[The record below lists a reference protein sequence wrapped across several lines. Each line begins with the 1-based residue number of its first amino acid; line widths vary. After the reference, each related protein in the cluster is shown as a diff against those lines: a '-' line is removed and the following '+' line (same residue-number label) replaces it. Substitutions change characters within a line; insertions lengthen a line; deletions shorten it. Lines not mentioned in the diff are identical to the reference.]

1 MLEVVIVAASLSVF
15 ANEHLRIE
23 PEKTVRAGILPIC
36 LICAISIAVAAGAVS
51 QTRNRGQRAP
61 VKKPPVTAT
70 QPEPTPSPTPE
81 ELLPEPTPPAEEEPE
96 VFKVT
101 TNLVTVPIIAAT
113 VEGTYVPDLKQEE
126 LSISEDGVKQDVA
139 FFTTVSAPFHVV
151 LLLDTSASTQEKL
164 GLIRK
169 AAIAFV
175 EQLQAGDRVKVISFD
190 DQVRDLNDFTNN
202 RAELRSAINKTESG
216 RGTKVY
222 DAMEL
227 ALSSIKPIQGRKA
240 IVLFSDGMDWHS
252 DRASYDGTLHWLD
265 EAEVVVYPIRYETRA
280 ETERLAREQ
289 AQEQSG
295 GLPTLD
301 VIRKIPA
308 GTTAPTFPSDDPNTV
323 PTTGS
328 SGRTGPLGL
337 PSATEILR
345 RRREAERERDRGND
359 PSRPDRLPEPDRN
372 RREVP
377 DDNRPTR
384 GSRPNIDD
392 SIGAMLDMAYLTAD
406 GYLNELANRSGG
418 RLVRA
423 DTLSSLPDAFGQ
435 IAAELRTQYAIG
447 YYPTNKERDGKYRKI
462 KVASTRKNVKVRAR
476 PGYRA
481 RREG

>member
-1 MLEVVIVAASLSVF
+1 M
-15 ANEHLRIE
+15 
-23 PEKTVRAGILPIC
+23 
-36 LICAISIAVAAGAVS
+36 S
-51 QTRNRGQRAP
+51 QTRSRGQRAP
-61 VKKPPVTAT
+61 VKKAPVTAP
-70 QPEPTPSPTPE
+70 QPEPLLTPTPE
-81 ELLPEPTPPAEEEPE
+81 STPEPVAEPTPPTEEQPE

-113 VEGTYVPDLKQEE
+113 IEGNYVPDLQQNE
-126 LSISEDGVKQDVA
+126 LSISEDGVKQEVA
-139 FFTTVSAPFHVV
+139 FFATVSAPFHVV

-222 DAMEL
+222 DAFEL

-252 DRASYDGTLHWLD
+252 DRASYDGTLHGLD
-265 EAEVVVYPIRYETRA
+265 EASVVVYPIRYETRA
-280 ETERLAREQ
+280 ETERLARQQ
-289 AQEQSG
+289 AEEQSG
-295 GLPTLD
+295 SLPTLD
-301 VIRKIPA
+301 VIRKIPS
-308 GTTAPTFPSDDPNTV
+308 GNHRSNVSQRRSGYSPHRRIIPVGLVHWVCRPPS
-323 PTTGS
+323 
-328 SGRTGPLGL
+328 
-337 PSATEILR
+337 EILR

-359 PSRPDRLPEPDRN
+359 PSRPDRLPEPERN
-372 RREVP
+372 RRDVP

-384 GSRPNIDD
+384 GSRPGNDD
-392 SIGAMLDMAYLTAD
+392 SIGAMLDMAYRTAD
-406 GYLNELANRSGG
+406 GYLNELATRSGG

-423 DTLSSLPDAFGQ
+423 DTLSSLPDAFAQ

-462 KVASTRKNVKVRAR
+462 KVTSTRKNVKVRAR

-481 RREG
+481 RREY